1 MAKLFTDTDKYG
13 DGTPSAVVD
22 AFHGAAHD
30 LMRQR
35 LDALGGDRTALVQG
49 DVASTYGAQHF
60 RDVEQQLLDTGH
72 RFDWSA
78 AISPRE
84 RPDVYQPATG
94 VSEDDLKNFC
104 FQHPEAPT
112 AKVDGD
118 GREQRGIGD
127 NVVKYPDN
135 CTGTARYVRSSQ
147 RVLQWLSDGVPA
159 DTIAVIDDSGG
170 TLTAPILEQFK
181 SVICAGGTVRSHLGI
196 LTREYGI
203 PCLMNAKVDGIMEGD
218 RVEVEVTAQAKTA
231 DDYQAGREVT
241 ARVWRLNYETTT

>member
-1 MAKLFTDTDKYG
+1 MAKLANDTDKYG
-13 DGTPSAVVD
+13 AGTPSAVVD
-22 AFHGAAHD
+22 AFHGAIQD
-30 LMRQR
+30 LMRER
-35 LDALGGDRTALVQG
+35 LSNLGGDWRKLIQG
-49 DVASTYGAQHF
+49 TVADTYQTSDFEA
-60 RDVEQQLLDTGH
+60 VEQQLLDTGH

-78 AISPRE
+78 AISPQE
-84 RPDVYQPATG
+84 RPEAYKPAAG

-112 AKVDGD
+112 AEPDGD
-118 GREQRGIGD
+118 GREQRGVGD
-127 NVVKYPDN
+127 NVVKYPEN
-135 CTGTARYVRSSQ
+135 LTGTARYVRSSQ

-159 DTIAVIDDSGG
+159 DTVAVIDDSGG

-181 SVICAGGTVRSHLGI
+181 GVICAGGTVRSHLGI

-218 RVEVEVTAQAKTA
+218 TVEVEVTAKAKTA

-241 ARVWRLNYETTT
+241 ARVWRLNK